1 MPNTST
7 IRIKSYVTTVMVCGL
22 GLIAYAA
29 THVKAVSPAHFAGL
43 VCAAVLASRFSLK
56 IPRLTASLSLDVP
69 FVILAAVQMGL
80 SAAAIVAG
88 VATLVQC
95 LKPGLNKSALV
106 KLFFN
111 VSANSIAAAVAVA
124 SVQSFTMV
132 GLRFAVAAAMLLA
145 VNSVL
150 VAFVVSLDGHGSAP
164 KILSQLVTWSFPA
177 YVLGGGMA
185 CMMLMSQPIMGW
197 YVPVVATPVIVL
209 LYQSFRN
216 YFSVTV
222 ASPNGV
228 PAESMQELE
237 EVTA

>member
-7 IRIKSYVTTVMVCGL
+7 IRIRSYVTTVIICGL

-29 THVKAVSPAHFAGL
+29 TQVKTVSPAHFAGL
-43 VCAAVLASRFSLK
+43 LCAAVLASRFSLK
-56 IPRLTASLSLDVP
+56 IPRITASLSLDVP

-106 KLFFN
+106 KLLFN
-111 VSANSIAAAVAVA
+111 VSANSIAAAVAVGSA
-124 SVQSFTMV
+124 QRFAMIGV
-132 GLRFAVAAAMLLA
+132 RFAVAAAMLLA

-164 KILSQLVTWSFPA
+164 KIWSQLVTWSFPA

-185 CMMLMSQPIMGW
+185 CMMIMSQPIMGW
-197 YVPVVATPVIVL
+197 YVPVVTMPVVVVL
-209 LYQSFRN
+209 FQSFRK
-216 YFSVTV
+216 YFTVTAGSPDGTPVPSV
-222 ASPNGV
+222 
-228 PAESMQELE
+228 QELE

>member
-7 IRIKSYVTTVMVCGL
+7 IRIKSYVTTVIVCGL

-29 THVKAVSPAHFAGL
+29 THVKTVSPAHFAGL
-43 VCAAVLASRFSLK
+43 LCAAVLASRFSLK

-88 VATLVQC
+88 VATFVQC
-95 LKPGLNKSALV
+95 LKPGLNKSAFA
-106 KLFFN
+106 KLLFN
-111 VSANSIAAAVAVA
+111 VAVNALAAAVAFA
-124 SVQSFTMV
+124 SVQSFSMV
-132 GLRFAVAAAMLLA
+132 GIRFAVAATMLLA

-164 KILSQLVTWSFPA
+164 KIWSQLVTWSFPA

-185 CMMLMSQPIMGW
+185 CMMLMSQPVMGW
-197 YVPVVATPVIVL
+197 YVPVMAMPVVVL
-209 LYQSFRN
+209 LYQSFRK
-216 YFSVTV
+216 YFSVTGG
-222 ASPNGV
+222 SPSGV
-228 PAESMQELE
+228 VSESVQELE

>member
-7 IRIKSYVTTVMVCGL
+7 IRIKSYVTTVIVCGL

-29 THVKAVSPAHFAGL
+29 TQVKTVSPAHFAGL
-43 VCAAVLASRFSLK
+43 LCAAVLASRFSLK
-56 IPRLTASLSLDVP
+56 IPRITASLSLDVP

-80 SAAAIVAG
+80 SAAAVVAA

-106 KLFFN
+106 KLLFN
-111 VSANSIAAAVAVA
+111 VSANAIAAAVAVG
-124 SVQSFTMV
+124 SVQSFTMMGV
-132 GLRFAVAAAMLLA
+132 RFALAAAMLLA

-164 KILSQLVTWSFPA
+164 KIWSQLVTWSFPA

-185 CMMLMSQPIMGW
+185 CMMVMSQPIMGW
-197 YVPVVATPVIVL
+197 YVPVMTMPVVVV
-209 LYQSFRN
+209 LYQSFRK
-216 YFSVTV
+216 YFSVTSG
-222 ASPNGV
+222 SPDGV
-228 PAESMQELE
+228 VRENVQELE